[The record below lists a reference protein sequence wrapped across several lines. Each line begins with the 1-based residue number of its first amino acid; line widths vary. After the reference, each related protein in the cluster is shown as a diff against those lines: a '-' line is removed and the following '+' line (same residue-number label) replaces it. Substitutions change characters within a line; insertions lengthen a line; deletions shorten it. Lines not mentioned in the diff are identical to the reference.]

1 MGDRLYL
8 YFLKIL
14 KWNITVGFIV
24 LNFETLIYISQEP
37 PLPPEPEPVH
47 DDDGNPIFIVVQV
60 ELLKP
65 LVQKKTPETV
75 VAR

>member
-1 MGDRLYL
+1 MDDRLYL
-8 YFLKIL
+8 FFLKIL
-14 KWNITVGFIV
+14 KWNITVGLIV

-37 PLPPEPEPVH
+37 PLPPEPEPVY

-60 ELLKP
+60 DLLNP
-65 LVQKKTPETV
+65 LVLKKTPETV